1 VRQIEGALLRALAV
15 ALPLAIVAPALPG
28 RARDL
33 VLDAAFLG
41 GATVL
46 LIALVRAAGTSIPRP
61 SSAPA
66 VPAHAVPSALADQI
80 MRLERRLGT
89 ATMND
94 AVAHS
99 TLRPLMR
106 EIASELLAARRGVA
120 LDRDPDA
127 ARTLLGE
134 SLYDLVRPGRT
145 TAPGVM
151 LPGPSQADLRAMI
164 EALEGVSR
172 R

>member
-1 VRQIEGALLRALAV
+1 MRWIEGALLRALAV
-15 ALPLAIVAPALPG
+15 ALPLALVAPALPG

-33 VLDAAFLG
+33 VLDAALLA
-41 GATVL
+41 GAAVL
-46 LIALVRAAGTSIPRP
+46 LVALVRAVGSASPRP
-61 SSAPA
+61 TPAPA
-66 VPAHAVPSALADQI
+66 APSDAVPSALADQI

-94 AVAHS
+94 GVAHS
-99 TLRPLMR
+99 TLRPMLR

-127 ARTLLGE
+127 ARVLLGE
-134 SLYDLVRPGRT
+134 PLYDLVRPGRRT
-145 TAPGVM
+145 VPGAL
-151 LPGPSQADLRAMI
+151 LPGPTRAELKGMV
-164 EALEGVSR
+164 EALEGVAR